1 MTLNN
6 DNMNPITEDDIANYV
21 VNNPDFFQR
30 HAELLASIR
39 LVNPHG
45 PRAVSL
51 QERQADMLRDK
62 IRGLEMRIMDMIRHG
77 TENSALNDRLLRWAG
92 SLLTASDATQLPHLM
107 VEQIQSL
114 FMVPQ
119 AAIRLWHVGAEHTA
133 QSYAQSVSA
142 EVKDW
147 AGTLTSP
154 YCGAPAHEEITRC
167 MAQPDQVQSMAVVP
181 LRHPEGELL
190 GLLALASPDPQRYH
204 AGMGTDLLERIGQ
217 LAGAALARLS
227 PAA

>member
-1 MTLNN
+1 MNIN
-6 DNMNPITEDDIANYV
+6 DPLNPITEDDIANYV

-30 HAELLASIR
+30 HAELLASVR
-39 LVNPHG
+39 LANPHG

-62 IRGLEMRIMDMIRHG
+62 IRGLESRIMDMIRHG

-92 SLLTASDATQLPHLM
+92 RLLTATDAGQLPQLM

-119 AAIRLWHVGAEHTA
+119 AAIRLWRVSSEHGSA
-133 QSYAQSVSA
+133 PYAQEVSD
-142 EVKDW
+142 EVKTW
-147 AGTLTSP
+147 AATLSSP
-154 YCGAPAHEEITRC
+154 YCGAPAHEEITRY
-167 MAQPDQVQSMAVVP
+167 MGQPEQVQSMAVVA
-181 LRHPEGELL
+181 LRHPDGELL
-190 GLLALASPDPQRYH
+190 GLLALASPDAQRYH
-204 AGMGTDLLERIGQ
+204 AGMGTDLLERIGE

-227 PAA
+227 SAS